1 MATEKRG
8 LLCEFKPSKVKPTPE
23 MRDMFAGSY
32 QRFNEDDLLEF
43 KCWFVNQEKRT
54 WGALYIWK
62 SAKALDDYVNSDTW
76 TKVVPEKYGCTPT
89 WQVVEVGPII
99 SKKEIRVAKDSWI
112 SD

>member
-1 MATEKRG
+1 
-8 LLCEFKPSKVKPTPE
+8 
-23 MRDMFAGSY
+23 
-32 QRFNEDDLLEF
+32 
-43 KCWFVNQEKRT
+43 
-54 WGALYIWK
+54 
-62 SAKALDDYVNSDTW
+62 LDDYVNGDTW